1 MASLTIENV
10 SNSAVSIRELYI
22 DIQPGQSHTI
32 DRPQWSLS
40 SLTSLHELMLSG
52 SVTATVAYTAA
63 ENNAVAEGLIFGIGG
78 GVGPQG
84 PQGPPGPTGPAGPA
98 GSAVPSSGFQSSAT
112 TDFYRASAAG
122 VCPGSNDF
130 LVVALAVPFTE
141 RDGSKIHTIAD
152 NSSGSTG
159 WRITWGYGLIL
170 ANVFDSLGGLVAVS
184 VPSSVFDPGSHAGDL
199 LCVALR
205 VRQVLGVTQ
214 ASVWVGPAQRAVA
227 NGTDPGVAPS
237 TAGLLAV
244 GFADLFGEGTSLDGG
259 VLGLGYYNGTIT
271 DDVLR
276 VLMGRCGHD
285 GELPTDV
292 ITWTTAWLGSAL
304 STAPATAVASVGTG
318 TLNRQGSPT
327 PISGFFP

>member
-10 SNSAVSIRELYI
+10 SNSVVSIRELYI

-40 SLTSLHELMLSG
+40 SLTSLHELMLAG

-63 ENNAVAEGLIFGIGG
+63 ENNAVADGLIFGIGG
-78 GVGPQG
+78 G
-84 PQGPPGPTGPAGPA
+84 PAE
-98 GSAVPSSGFQSSAT
+98 SAVPSSGFQSSAT
-112 TDFYRASAAG
+112 TDFYRASAIG

-292 ITWTTAWLGSAL
+292 ITWTTAWLGSVL